1 MKKAIILTAFAIL
14 VTAIMACTPTPT
26 LSPTA
31 EPQTRRTPAPAINDY
46 PAPAKPVIYLYPET
60 PTEISVKLQYNGTL
74 DCTYPAYDNGWNVT
88 AHPDGTLFDLRDNKE
103 YSYLDHRLERAD
115 QSRGMAVGVDG
126 IRKCSFETARHGR
139 ARRSPLICAA
149 GG

>member
-31 EPQTRRTPAPAINDY
+31 EPQTRRTPAPTINDS

-74 DCTYPAYDNGWNVT
+74 DCTYPAYDNGWNV
-88 AHPDGTLFDLRDNKE
+88 
-103 YSYLDHRLERAD
+103 
-115 QSRGMAVGVDG
+115 
-126 IRKCSFETARHGR
+126 
-139 ARRSPLICAA
+139 
-149 GG
+149 